1 MSEVTKLLSREDILN
16 VKDIMTKTVSVPDWG
31 GSVIVKGLTGAQ
43 RNAFEQSLIKG
54 QGKSAKMNLD
64 NAMAK
69 LVALTIVDA
78 DGKRLFSQADIEA
91 LGQKSGKALAQVY
104 TVASELSGLT
114 EDDVEE
120 LTKN

>member
-1 MSEVTKLLSREDILN
+1 MSEVAKLLSREDILN
-16 VKDIMTKTVSVPDWG
+16 VKDIVTKTVSVPDWG

-43 RNAFEQSLIKG
+43 RNVFEQSLIKG